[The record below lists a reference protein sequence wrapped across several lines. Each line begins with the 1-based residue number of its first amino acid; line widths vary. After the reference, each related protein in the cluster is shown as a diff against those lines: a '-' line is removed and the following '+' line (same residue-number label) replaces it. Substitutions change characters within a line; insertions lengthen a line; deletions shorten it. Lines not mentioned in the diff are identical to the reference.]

1 MLLNNFTK
9 IVASCAISIITIST
23 YAAPAQDLTSKMQK
37 MGKVKEVKPFSGGL
51 TSWILEAPNG
61 KNAVF
66 FTTSDEKVI
75 LHGTAWDSATK
86 KNISEPLKL
95 TAKK

>member
-23 YAAPAQDLTSKMQK
+23 YVAPSQDLTSKMQK

-66 FTTSDEKVI
+66 LQHLMKKSSYMVQLGI
-75 LHGTAWDSATK
+75 LLLK
-86 KNISEPLKL
+86 KIYLSLLN
-95 TAKK
+95 